1 MADRNFTIRT
11 ATEADVPLILQFIL
25 DLAEYEKLRHEVV
38 ADEDTLKTW
47 IFDRHGAEVIIGE
60 EDGTPVGF
68 ALYFHNFSTFLGRC
82 GIYLE
87 DLFVKPEYRGRGY
100 GLALLKR
107 LAAIAVEEGCGR
119 LEWWC
124 LDWNKSSIDFYRSL
138 PAEPMDEWTVYR
150 VAGEDL
156 TNLAKNG

>member
-1 MADRNFTIRT
+1 MNADFSIRT

-25 DLAEYEKLRHEVV
+25 DLADYEHLRDEVV
-38 ADEDTLKTW
+38 TDEATLRTW
-47 IFDRHGAEVIIGE
+47 IFQRHGAQVLIAQEGEV
-60 EDGTPVGF
+60 PVGF

-82 GIYLE
+82 GVYLE
-87 DLFVKPEYRGRGY
+87 DLFVKPEYRGKGY

-124 LDWNKSSIDFYRSL
+124 LDWNKPSIDFYLSL

-156 TNLAKNG
+156 TNLAKGG

>member
-1 MADRNFTIRT
+1 MDQNFCIRQ
-11 ATEADVPLILQFIL
+11 ATEEDVPLILQFIL
-25 DLAEYEKLRHEVV
+25 DLAEYEHLRNEVV
-38 ADEDTLKTW
+38 ADEATLWTW
-47 IFDRHGAEVIIGE
+47 IFEKHGAQVIIAE
-60 EDGTPVGF
+60 EDGEPVGF

-87 DLFVKPEYRGRGY
+87 DLFVKPEHRGKGY

-107 LAAIAVEEGCGR
+107 LAAIAIEEGCGR

-124 LDWNKSSIDFYRSL
+124 LDWNKSSIDFYLSL

-150 VAGEDL
+150 VAGDDL

>member
-1 MADRNFTIRT
+1 MDQNFRIRQ
-11 ATEADVPLILQFIL
+11 ATEEDVPLILQFIL
-25 DLAEYEKLRHEVV
+25 DLAEYEHLRNEVV
-38 ADEDTLKTW
+38 ADEATLRTW
-47 IFDRHGAEVIIGE
+47 IFEKHGAQVIIAE
-60 EDGTPVGF
+60 EDGEPVGF

-87 DLFVKPEYRGRGY
+87 DLFVKPEHRGKGY
-100 GLALLKR
+100 GLA
-107 LAAIAVEEGCGR
+107 AIAIEEGCGR

-124 LDWNKSSIDFYRSL
+124 LDWNKSSIDFYLSL

-150 VAGEDL
+150 VAGDDL